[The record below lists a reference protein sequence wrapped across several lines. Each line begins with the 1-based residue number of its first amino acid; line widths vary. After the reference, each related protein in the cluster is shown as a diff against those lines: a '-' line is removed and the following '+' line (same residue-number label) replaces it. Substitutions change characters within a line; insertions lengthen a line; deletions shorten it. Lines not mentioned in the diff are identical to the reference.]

1 MSLDPELRAAY
12 EEIQKLLAD
21 LKEVQ
26 GKKTKIL
33 EQRRGLGAQQNEN
46 QLVKTE
52 LDQLE
57 PDARVYKLIG
67 PALVE
72 QSETDAKTIV
82 EKRLEYIGQE
92 IQRTES
98 QVEDVDK
105 KEDAI
110 RSAILVQQER
120 MNKRHQLMQKAQQQ
134 QQQQQQQSQ

>member
-1 MSLDPELRAAY
+1 MSGLDPELRAAY
-12 EEIQKLLAD
+12 EEIQKLLAE

-26 GKKTKIL
+26 AKKTKLL

-52 LDQLE
+52 LNHLE
-57 PDARVYKLIG
+57 PGARVYKLIG

-82 EKRLEYIGQE
+82 EKRLEFIGQE

-98 QVEDVDK
+98 AVEDIDK

-110 RSAILVQQER
+110 RAAVVSQQER
-120 MNKRHQLMQKAQQQ
+120 MNKRHQMLQKQQQ
-134 QQQQQQQSQ
+134 QPQQQE